1 MRRPLIA
8 LAVATAAVAIAGAR
22 AYASDPPVVAHAAAP
37 PAAAEG
43 PKEAPAVKAA
53 AKPGTPAPA
62 RVDEVMSRVRS
73 LIAAYEKDVLP
84 ESGTAAAPRPRRAA
98 PSRSVEPAGTPRVAL
113 VWRATLVWPEELQ

>member
-1 MRRPLIA
+1 MRRRLTA
-8 LAVATAAVAIAGAR
+8 LTETTAFVALAGAR
-22 AYASDPPVVAHAAAP
+22 AYASDPPAAAHAPAS

-43 PKEAPAVKAA
+43 PKKAA
-53 AKPGTPAPA
+53 AVKPAPTPGTPAPA

-84 ESGTAAAPRPRRAA
+84 ENGHASAPAPRRGARSGPVEAA
-98 PSRSVEPAGTPRVAL
+98 RNPRVAL